1 MRHWPVVC
9 CMLLACGSLL
19 PGCKTPSSA
28 RNASTGTT
36 STSHA
41 SSDGRDFKLRTQ
53 ATGPEE
59 AAATPEGDIVLVQQL
74 EPSGSLSDSLASLE
88 WIATSNNPRLQRLQ
102 RETDAAWART
112 RYQDKLPDPTVG
124 ANIFAAPIETAA
136 GSQRANLSLTQ
147 MIPWLDR
154 LDAQAQQACFEAMVM
169 QQMYAAE
176 KLRVIGDV
184 RASYYRLY
192 VLQKQVQTIEAN
204 QALLK
209 GLIEVINAR
218 LANSQATQG
227 DVLLGTLEYSRLQE
241 QLVTLR
247 QQIRTT
253 QAEINRLTNR
263 PSETP
268 IDLRETIPVGR
279 ADWSIETLRSIAW
292 ERQPAILAAHLR
304 TNATRWGME
313 VADLQRRPNFS
324 LGASWYLI
332 EGNRPP
338 STIVDVGQDAWSVGA
353 TMSIPLWHEKY
364 DAMRDE
370 ATWKHFAS
378 RAEVQELER
387 QFDSQLLS
395 LLAQARSAEET
406 AKLYE
411 ETIIPQ
417 AEQTLRADQSSLTN
431 GTVEFDRVI
440 EDFRNLLTL
449 EFGYHRAVGELA
461 TSLARIQQAVGID
474 LVSDSKDW
482 LRAPPPIAMLPSE
495 ESSDSSS
502 PDPEGSQ

>member
-1 MRHWPVVC
+1 MCVQTRGANIPEWPKQSMEPCRVSQRADWSLDLTTLPPDGSTNMGCSRSTPWCLVMRHWPVVC

-209 GLIEVINAR
+209 GLIEV
-218 LANSQATQG
+218 
-227 DVLLGTLEYSRLQE
+227 
-241 QLVTLR
+241 
-247 QQIRTT
+247 
-253 QAEINRLTNR
+253 NR
-263 PSETP
+263 
-268 IDLRETIPVGR
+268 
-279 ADWSIETLRSIAW
+279 
-292 ERQPAILAAHLR
+292 
-304 TNATRWGME
+304 
-313 VADLQRRPNFS
+313 
-324 LGASWYLI
+324 
-332 EGNRPP
+332 
-338 STIVDVGQDAWSVGA
+338 
-353 TMSIPLWHEKY
+353 
-364 DAMRDE
+364 
-370 ATWKHFAS
+370 
-378 RAEVQELER
+378 VQEVH
-387 QFDSQLLS
+387 
-395 LLAQARSAEET
+395 LAL
-406 AKLYE
+406 K
-411 ETIIPQ
+411 
-417 AEQTLRADQSSLTN
+417 
-431 GTVEFDRVI
+431 
-440 EDFRNLLTL
+440 
-449 EFGYHRAVGELA
+449 
-461 TSLARIQQAVGID
+461 
-474 LVSDSKDW
+474 
-482 LRAPPPIAMLPSE
+482 
-495 ESSDSSS
+495 
-502 PDPEGSQ
+502 GSQVFGILMGIIMRER